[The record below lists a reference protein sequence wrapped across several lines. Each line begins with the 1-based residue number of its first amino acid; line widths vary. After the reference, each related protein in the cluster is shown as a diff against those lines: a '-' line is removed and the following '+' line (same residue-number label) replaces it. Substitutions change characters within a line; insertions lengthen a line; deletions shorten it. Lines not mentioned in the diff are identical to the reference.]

1 MKTRVHNLLLLLLPA
16 ALMGC
21 SGEDAGGK
29 AEETGK
35 TFLGIDAC
43 FSRSGENGEDS
54 SLVEDFGMLLLDDAG
69 SGYPEVENPVHVTYD
84 GTWKYPEV
92 TLTERKCNLY
102 AFSPFMSIPGKELS
116 LSIIPQTDYL
126 VSDKTVLDWQNC
138 LASIEMGHLLSRLD
152 FTIDGNDGCSLSIE
166 DLPVSATYDL
176 VSGKLSAKAN
186 GTAVSSTHTLLVFP
200 GEVGGNRVRLQAGG
214 DSYDWY
220 LPAAT
225 LESGKIYGYS
235 LNLSKEGELVLSGA
249 SVRPWEKAEDY
260 TGTIKPNE

>member
-21 SGEDAGGK
+21 SGEEAGGRTEESGK
-29 AEETGK
+29 A
-35 TFLGIDAC
+35 FLDIEAC
-43 FSRSGENGEDS
+43 FSRSGESGEDS
-54 SLVEDFGMLLLDDAG
+54 SLVKDFGMLLLDDAG

-84 GTWKYPEV
+84 GTWNCPKI
-92 TLTERKCNLY
+92 TLTERKCHLY
-102 AFSPFMSIPGKELS
+102 AFSPFMNVPGKELS
-116 LSIIPQTDYL
+116 LTLIPQTDYL
-126 VSDKTVLDWQNC
+126 VSDKMVLDWQNC
-138 LASIEMGHLLSRLD
+138 LANIEMRHLLSRLD
-152 FTIDGNDGCSLSIE
+152 FTIDGSDGCSLSIE
-166 DLPVSATYDL
+166 ELPVSATYNL
-176 VSGKLSAKAN
+176 ESGKLSTKAN
-186 GTAVSSTHTLLVFP
+186 GTVTSSTHTLLAFP

-235 LNLSKEGELVLSGA
+235 LTLSKEGELVLSGV
-249 SVRPWEKAEDY
+249 SVRPWEKGENY